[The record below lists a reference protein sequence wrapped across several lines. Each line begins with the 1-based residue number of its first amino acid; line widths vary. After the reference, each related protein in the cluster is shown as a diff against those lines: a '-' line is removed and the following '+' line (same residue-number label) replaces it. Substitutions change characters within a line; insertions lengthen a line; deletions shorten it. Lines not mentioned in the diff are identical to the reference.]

1 MQKRLIYFLFSL
13 AIVKIALGENRMV
26 RKRLN
31 IEGVLV
37 RLRSIE
43 PSLKPAEGRVAGYIM
58 SNPETIIHMP
68 ITELAERCDAAEAT
82 VVRVCKKIGCS
93 GYQDLKIALSKS
105 LVEPLKN
112 IHEEISVDDDTRSL
126 ATKVFGSAKRS
137 LEDTFHIL
145 DFRQAE
151 NAVMAM
157 AQASKIDFY
166 GSASSGI
173 IAMDAHHKMMKT
185 GLVTAAYNDPHLQ
198 VISASL
204 LTSKDVAVGISHS
217 GSNKDVI
224 QSLRVAKEA
233 GAKTICITSYMKSPI
248 TKVSDIQLFVAAN
261 ETNFRTEAM
270 AARLSQLCLI
280 DLLVVGVSFLRQE
293 ETLRAIQQIRQGI
306 ALKRF

>member
-1 MQKRLIYFLFSL
+1 MI
-13 AIVKIALGENRMV
+13 

-31 IEGVLV
+31 IDGVLA

-43 PSLKPAEGRVAGYIM
+43 PSLKPAEGRIANYIIA
-58 SNPETIIHMP
+58 NPESIIHMP
-68 ITELAERCDAAEAT
+68 ITELAEKCATAEAT
-82 VVRVCKKIGCS
+82 VVRVCKKIGCN
-93 GYQDLKIALSKS
+93 GFQDLKIALSKS

-112 IHEEISVDDDTRSL
+112 IHEEISVNDDTKAL

-137 LEDTFHIL
+137 LQDTFHIL
-145 DFRQAE
+145 DFQQVEA
-151 NAVMAM
+151 AVKAM
-157 AQASKIDFY
+157 AAASKIDFY

-173 IAMDAHHKMMKT
+173 IAMDAHHKMLKT
-185 GLVTAAYNDPHLQ
+185 GLFSAAYNDPHMQ

-204 LTSKDVAVGISHS
+204 LTDKDVAVGISHS

-224 QSLRVAKEA
+224 QSLRVAREA

-280 DLLVVGVSFLRQE
+280 DLLVVGISLLRQE
-293 ETLRAIQQIRQGI
+293 ETLQAIQQIRQGI
-306 ALKRF
+306 ALKRY

>member
-1 MQKRLIYFLFSL
+1 VI
-13 AIVKIALGENRMV
+13 
-26 RKRLN
+26 RKKLS
-31 IEGVLV
+31 IDGVLA
-37 RLRSIE
+37 RLRSIL
-43 PSLKPAEGRVAGYIM
+43 PSLKPAEGRIVNYII

-82 VVRVCKKIGCS
+82 VVRVCKKIGCN

-105 LVEPLKN
+105 LVEPIKN
-112 IHEEISVDDDTRSL
+112 IHEEISVGDDTRAL
-126 ATKVFGSAKRS
+126 ATKVFFSARKS
-137 LEDTFHIL
+137 MEDTFHIM
-145 DFRQAE
+145 DFRQVE
-151 NAVMAM
+151 NAIKAM
-157 AQASKIDFY
+157 AEAAKIDFY
-166 GSASSGI
+166 GTASSGI
-173 IAMDAHHKMMKT
+173 IAMDAHHKMLKT
-185 GLVTAAYNDPHLQ
+185 GLITAAYNDPHMQ

-224 QSLRVAKEA
+224 QSLRVAREA
-233 GAKTICITSYMKSPI
+233 GAITICITSYMKSPI

-280 DLLVVGVSFLRQE
+280 DLLVVGVSLLRQE